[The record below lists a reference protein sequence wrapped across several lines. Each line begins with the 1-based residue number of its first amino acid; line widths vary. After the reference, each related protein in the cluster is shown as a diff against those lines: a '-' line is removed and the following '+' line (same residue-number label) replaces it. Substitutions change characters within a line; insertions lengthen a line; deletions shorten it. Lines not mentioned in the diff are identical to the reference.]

1 MVVLDG
7 YEFPEDLYYTPED
20 GIGNSWARIESDGSV
35 TVGIDDFFQK
45 TAKTIRYIDL
55 PFEGDKVEQ
64 GKAFATLESEKW
76 VGQVT
81 APVSGEVLAVNNEV
95 LEQPRLV
102 NEDPY
107 GKGWLIKIKPEKLDE
122 ELKNLVHGLE
132 GIQQLY
138 RKSVEKY
145 LKK

>member
-45 TAKTIRYIDL
+45 QAKTIRYVDL

-76 VGQVT
+76 VGQVP
-81 APVSGEVLAVNNEV
+81 APVSGEVIAVNNE
-95 LEQPRLV
+95 LLDNPKLI

-107 GKGWLIKIKPEKLDE
+107 GKGWFIKIKPSNLEE
-122 ELKNLVHGLE
+122 ELKKLVHGVDQIREL
-132 GIQQLY
+132 IQ
-138 RKSVEKY
+138 KSIQKY
-145 LKK
+145 QK

>member
-20 GIGNSWARIESDGSV
+20 GVGNSWARIESDGSV

-45 TAKTIRYIDL
+45 TAKTIRYVDL

-95 LEQPRLV
+95 LEQPKLI

-122 ELKNLVHGLE
+122 EIKNLIHGLE

>member
-20 GIGNSWARIESDGSV
+20 GVGNSWARIESDGSV

-45 TAKTIRYIDL
+45 TAKNIRYVDL

-95 LEQPRLV
+95 LEQPKLI

-122 ELKNLVHGLE
+122 EIKNLIHGLE

>member
-1 MVVLDG
+1 MVVVEG
-7 YEFPEDLYYTPED
+7 YNMPEELYYVPED
-20 GIGNSWARIESDGSV
+20 GVGNSWARIESDGSV

-122 ELKNLVHGLE
+122 ELKNLIHGLE

>member
-20 GIGNSWARIESDGSV
+20 GVGNSWARIESDGSV

-95 LEQPRLV
+95 LEQPKLV

-122 ELKNLVHGLE
+122 ELKNLIHGLE

>member
-20 GIGNSWARIESDGSV
+20 GVGNSWARIESDGSV

-45 TAKTIRYIDL
+45 TAKTIRYVDL

-122 ELKNLVHGLE
+122 EIKNLIHGLE